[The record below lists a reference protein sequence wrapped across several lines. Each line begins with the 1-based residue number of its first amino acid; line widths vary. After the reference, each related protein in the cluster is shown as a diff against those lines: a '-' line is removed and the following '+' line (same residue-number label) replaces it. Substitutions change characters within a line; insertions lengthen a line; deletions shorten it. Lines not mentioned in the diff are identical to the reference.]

1 MKKVLNVVILFLLG
15 LVNVYGQSTKKTYT
29 TKSRIYNTISEIPFL
44 NTDRAIFIE
53 GLDSSNRLNKKYI
66 KIMKAVV
73 TAKNEKKLI
82 QANNKALD
90 FF

>member
-15 LVNVYGQSTKKTYT
+15 LVNVYGQSTKKTDT
-29 TKSRIYNTISEIPFL
+29 TQSRIDNTISEIPFL